1 MAQHRFIMLQHSGTI
16 PIQKKAGATFGP
28 APSQTIDP
36 KQFLRK
42 HEKEPV
48 LNDRTFPCQRAS
60 AASRH
65 SVRNCG
71 AVGCRWPVPVCR
83 RGAEAGHP
91 KQEGQ
96 ARHGPA
102 VEEELRVG
110 TRPAAARRN
119 SYPLRTPMSRKCPWD
134 RMAQANAIDNI
145 LAVPKQPMQREPD
158 YLSKPDYGVCCSCPP
173 LPSRRS
179 SPTVRLAGRDEIGQC
194 NFGR

>member
-60 AASRH
+60 AASRY
-65 SVRNCG
+65 SVRDCG

-83 RGAEAGHP
+83 RRAEAGHP

-110 TRPAAARRN
+110 TCPAATRRN
-119 SYPLRTPMSRKCPWD
+119 SYPLRTPMCRKCPWD
-134 RMAQANAIDNI
+134 RI
-145 LAVPKQPMQREPD
+145 
-158 YLSKPDYGVCCSCPP
+158 G
-173 LPSRRS
+173 
-179 SPTVRLAGRDEIGQC
+179 AG
-194 NFGR
+194 